1 MFKSAI
7 RNHKLNSKNMS
18 KETKDNVKTERLWTR
33 GFIALLLTQ
42 FLVAFNDNLFR
53 WLIIPIGKCTS
64 GWSEN
69 PTRIITLG
77 GICFL
82 VPFLVFTPYA
92 GYCSDRFSRNR
103 VIVGAK
109 IAEVVVIL
117 CGIAAIIA
125 HSVSFMMIVLF
136 FLGAQSAFF
145 SPAKYSS
152 LPMAVP
158 ESRIAEA
165 NGLYSATTLGA
176 CIGGQFLGGFLFD
189 QTTRFN
195 EQSQPILDSGGTLH
209 WYLWAAALLTVAVL
223 GLITSL
229 FIPHFKAAAPETPF
243 PRNPCTQIFRDLRF
257 LISHRALFGIAMAS
271 SFFWGLA
278 TLAQSNTDFFG
289 TKYLMV
295 SQTHAMVLLV
305 IITIGLAI
313 GALLAGRI
321 SRGQIMM
328 PLVPKAAVGIIFF
341 AVLLGLTPAVRTGG
355 SLSSPLS
362 LSYIYAAVFL
372 FLLGAAAEMF
382 DIPLQAAIQVRAPQ
396 EHRGRILAAYNFFSF
411 LSMALFMVFFGI
423 LTDKN
428 SLGLSGAGVWFIA
441 AVITV
446 PVWFAARK
454 AWQKA

>member
-1 MFKSAI
+1 
-7 RNHKLNSKNMS
+7 MS
-18 KETKDNVKTERLWTR
+18 KGQKNQAKTEKLWTR

-53 WLIIPIGKCTS
+53 WLIIPIGKHTS

-109 IAEVVVIL
+109 IAEVIVIL
-117 CGIAAIIA
+117 FGILAINI
-125 HSVSFMMIVLF
+125 HSVSMMLVVLF

-165 NGLYSATTLGA
+165 NGLYSATTLAA

-189 QTTRFN
+189 HTTRFN
-195 EQSQPILDSGGTLH
+195 ELNQPILDSGGSVRWH
-209 WYLWAAALLTVAVL
+209 LWAGALLTVAVS

-229 FIPHFKAAAPETPF
+229 FIPRFRAAAPETPF
-243 PRNPCTQIFRDLRF
+243 PWNPCRQIFHDLRF
-257 LISHRALFGIAMAS
+257 LVSHRALFGIAMAS
-271 SFFWGLA
+271 AFFWGMA

-305 IITIGLAI
+305 VITVGLAI

-328 PLVPKAAVGIIFF
+328 SLVPKAAVFIIVF
-341 AVLLGLTPAVRTGG
+341 AVLLGLTPAVRTGENMG
-355 SLSSPLS
+355 SPISPP
-362 LSYIYAAVFL
+362 YIYAAIGL
-372 FLLGAAAEMF
+372 FLLGTAAEMF
-382 DIPLQAAIQVRAPQ
+382 DIPLQASLQVRAPH
-396 EHRGRILAAYNFFSF
+396 EHRGRVLAAYNFFSF

-428 SLGLSGAGVWFIA
+428 SFGLNGAGVWFTIA
-441 AVITV
+441 AITI
-446 PVWFAARK
+446 PVWLASRK
-454 AWQKA
+454 AWRKA

>member
-1 MFKSAI
+1 MLKVPEDQA
-7 RNHKLNSKNMS
+7 
-18 KETKDNVKTERLWTR
+18 KTDRLWTR
-33 GFIALLLTQ
+33 GFVALLLTQ

-64 GWSEN
+64 GWNEN

-82 VPFLVFTPYA
+82 VPFLIFTPYA

-109 IAEVVVIL
+109 IAEIVVIL
-117 CGIAAIIA
+117 FGIAAINA
-125 HSVSFMMIVLF
+125 HSVSFMLIVLF

-165 NGLYSATTLGA
+165 NGLYSATTLAA

-189 QTTRFN
+189 HTTRFDGHG
-195 EQSQPILDSGGTLH
+195 QPFLDTGGSVH
-209 WYLWAAALLTVAVL
+209 WHLWAAALLTVAVL

-229 FIPHFKAAAPETPF
+229 FIPRFKAAAPETPF
-243 PRNPCTQIFRDLRF
+243 PWNPCAQIFRDLRF
-257 LISHRALFGIAMAS
+257 LIRRRALFGIAMAS
-271 SFFWGLA
+271 TFFWGMA

-305 IITIGLAI
+305 IITVGLAI

-328 PLVPKAAVGIIFF
+328 SLVPKAALGIILF

-355 SLSSPLS
+355 EPGSPLS
-362 LSYIYAAVFL
+362 FPYIYAAVAL

-382 DIPLQAAIQVRAPQ
+382 DIPLQAAIQVRAPH
-396 EHRGRILAAYNFFSF
+396 EHRGRVLAAYNFFSF
-411 LSMALFMVFFGI
+411 LGMALFMVFFGI
-423 LTDKN
+423 LTDKD
-428 SLGLSGAGVWFIA
+428 SFGLNGAGVWFTVA
-441 AVITV
+441 AITV
-446 PVWFAARK
+446 PVWLAASKAWRK
-454 AWQKA
+454 A

>member
-1 MFKSAI
+1 M
-7 RNHKLNSKNMS
+7 L
-18 KETKDNVKTERLWTR
+18 KELEDQAKPDRLWTR
-33 GFIALLLTQ
+33 GFVALLLTQ

-64 GWSEN
+64 GWNDN

-82 VPFLVFTPYA
+82 VPFLIFTPYA

-109 IAEVVVIL
+109 IAEIVVIIF
-117 CGIAAIIA
+117 GIAAINV
-125 HSVSFMMIVLF
+125 HSVSLMLVVLF

-158 ESRIAEA
+158 ESRLAEA
-165 NGLYSATTLGA
+165 NGLYSATTLAA

-189 QTTRFN
+189 RTTRFYD
-195 EQSQPILDSGGTLH
+195 QAQPILDTGGSEH
-209 WYLWAAALLTVAVL
+209 WYLWAAALLGVAVL

-229 FIPHFKAAAPETPF
+229 FIPRFKAAAPETPF
-243 PRNPCTQIFRDLRF
+243 PWNPCTQIFRDLRF
-257 LISHRALFGIAMAS
+257 LIARRALFGVAMAS
-271 SFFWGLA
+271 TFFWGLA

-295 SQTHAMVLLV
+295 SQTRTMILLV
-305 IITIGLAI
+305 IITVGLAI

-321 SRGQIMM
+321 SRGRIMM
-328 PLVPKAAVGIIFF
+328 SLVPRAAAGIVFF
-341 AVLLGLTPAVRTGG
+341 AVLLGLTPAVRTDGG
-355 SLSSPLS
+355 SGSVLSF
-362 LSYIYAAVFL
+362 SYVYAAVVL

-396 EHRGRILAAYNFFSF
+396 EYRGRVLAAYNFFSF
-411 LSMALFMVFFGI
+411 LGMALFMVFFGI
-423 LTDKN
+423 LTDKKA
-428 SLGLSGAGVWFIA
+428 LGLSAVGVWFTV

-446 PVWFAARK
+446 PVWFAAFK
-454 AWQKA
+454 AWRKGA

>member
-1 MFKSAI
+1 M
-7 RNHKLNSKNMS
+7 
-18 KETKDNVKTERLWTR
+18 KTERLWTR

-328 PLVPKAAVGIIFF
+328 SLVPKAAVGIIFF

-428 SLGLSGAGVWFIA
+428 SLGLSGAGVWFVA

-454 AWQKA
+454 AWQRA